1 MNTADDAGAA
11 NRLDGRTA
19 TLIADAPPPACEP
32 VEADIFLARDEMR
45 LPHRFIDAVE
55 VVSAQGHAL
64 TEGADY
70 ALERTR
76 GAIAA
81 TRLETAGPVRVRYRG
96 GLQRVDLLIERG
108 REVELIRGPEIR
120 RMATLFAPAVPDGAR
135 VLHRILRWPGGMDVC
150 SVPLS
155 RERLRADGAPDGYEA
170 CMRKHRPRLAAIRA
184 RLARGGAF
192 RLGAYGDS
200 VTEMSLSCD
209 DFELNLSPNGPRD
222 RIDYFEGLGEA
233 EAAALFDPADLGDG
247 LGATAIREG
256 MHWRAIRHV
265 ERAYGV
271 RVAYRNWGVKAT
283 RSEDGANPRGHLH
296 GAHPLRLA
304 AVAQDGCDLVHVA
317 FGTNE
322 LGSPDVF
329 RHHVAIG
336 AALLKAG
343 SAVIFITPGRRNPIW
358 QPRSYARWLATCAE
372 IERAADA
379 LGVAC
384 VQTADLFRTEALARL
399 GMAEIELA
407 EAGLRNH
414 MGPAELNAVGDALGD
429 LLAPAFAGQPEDAL

>member
-1 MNTADDAGAA
+1 MKAV
-11 NRLDGRTA
+11 DGRIA
-19 TLIADAPPPACEP
+19 ALIVDASPPACET
-32 VEADIFLARDEMR
+32 VEADILLARDEVR

-55 VVSAQGHAL
+55 LVSARGAVL
-64 TEGADY
+64 SEGTDY
-70 ALERTR
+70 TLERMR
-76 GAIAA
+76 GAVAA
-81 TRLETAGPVRVRYRG
+81 LRLEAAGPARVRYRG
-96 GLQRVDLLIERG
+96 SLQRVDLVVRRDDGAADLVQG
-108 REVELIRGPEIR
+108 VETR
-120 RMATLFAPAVPDGAR
+120 RMATLFAPAVPEGAHI
-135 VLHRILRWPGGMDVC
+135 LHRILRWRGGMDVC
-150 SVPLS
+150 SVHAFHD
-155 RERLRADGAPDGYEA
+155 RLRAEGAPDAYEA
-170 CMRKHRPRLAAIRA
+170 RIRKHRPRLAAFRA
-184 RLARGGAF
+184 RLARGGDL

-200 VTEMSLSCD
+200 VTEMSLHCD

-222 RIDYFEGLGEA
+222 RVDYFEGLGEA
-233 EAAALFDPADLGDG
+233 EATRLFHPADLGDG
-247 LGATAIREG
+247 LGATAIRAG

-271 RVAYRNWGVKAT
+271 RVVYRNWGVKAT

-304 AVAQDGCDLVHVA
+304 AMARDGCDLVHVA

-322 LGSPDVF
+322 LGSADVF
-329 RHHVAIG
+329 RHHVTIG

-343 SAVIFITPGRRNPIW
+343 SAVIFITPGRRNPLW
-358 QPRSYARWLATCAE
+358 QPRSYARWLGTCAE

-384 VQTADLFRTEALARL
+384 VQTADLFRAEVLARV

-429 LLAPAFAGQPEDAL
+429 LMAPSFPGRLPNAL